1 MHASCQKNGHTSATC
16 HVKKLKHFHKQI
28 NWPMNEFRILR
39 YQILHV
45 EKNTK
50 NQDGDGSSKIYSKK
64 EEKEKFSDLGFIE

>member
-1 MHASCQKNGHTSATC
+1 
-16 HVKKLKHFHKQI
+16 
-28 NWPMNEFRILR
+28 MNEFRILR

-50 NQDGDGSSKIYSKK
+50 NQEGDGSSKIYSKK